1 MDFWRIFPKVGKR
14 LNLLK
19 KAVIFDFGQTL
30 ADSAN
35 GFRTAEKEA
44 QDKLFSYLGLTAWN
58 DFLKPYRQIRTSF
71 HERSDFSRK
80 DMWVRLCRHFD
91 AEPDLIL
98 LGRWEEDYW
107 NTVVAQTQLFPEAMK
122 TLGELNRKYRLAII
136 TNTQGQKRSRE
147 HRISRF
153 PGLDQFFQEVIVAG
167 EFGVPAKPDPVPF
180 RLCLESLKVEPGEA
194 VYVGDDW
201 RIDICGARDVGIQ
214 PIWLQ
219 HHAVGRSWP
228 VVDITVPVITSLD
241 QLFDLETILP

>member
-1 MDFWRIFPKVGKR
+1 M
-14 LNLLK
+14 K

-35 GFRTAEKEA
+35 GFRAAEKEA
-44 QDKLFSYLGLTAWN
+44 QGKLFSNLGLTAWD
-58 DFLKPYRQIRTSF
+58 DFLSRYRQVRKSF

-80 DMWVRLCRHFD
+80 DMWVRVCRHFD
-91 AEPDLIL
+91 SAPDLSL

-136 TNTQGQKRSRE
+136 TNTQGQQHFGE

-153 PGLDQFFQEVIVAG
+153 PGLDQFFQELIVAG
-167 EFGVPAKPDPVPF
+167 ESGVPAKPDPIPF
-180 RLCLESLKVEPGEA
+180 RLCLESLNVHSEEA

-201 RIDICGARDVGIQ
+201 RIDICGARDAGIQ

-219 HHAVGRSWP
+219 HHAVERSWP
-228 VVDITVPVITSLD
+228 VVDTTVPVIASLE
-241 QLFDLETILP
+241 QLLDLDTMLP